1 MIFLHDSMFINRPFR
16 DTELDNN
23 IKFHWYFNKSKE
35 GDFRKIIN
43 YVSMLT
49 NSTELQAFATD
60 PDTTWFGCFGATSIC
75 DLATV
80 QYLEEEYKIF
90 SNLVLAI
97 RTRKDR
103 ETFERV
109 FGIVLYYE
117 GIFND
122 DNCSNYG
129 DILKYPGAFESENN
143 NIETAGH
150 ILRQKSYDTA
160 IMKVW
165 RGR

>member
-1 MIFLHDSMFINRPFR
+1 MFINRRFR
-16 DTELDNN
+16 DTELEGS
-23 IKFHWYFNKSKE
+23 IKFHWHFTGNKN

-49 NSTELQAFATD
+49 NGTELQAFVAD
-60 PDTTWFGCFGATSIC
+60 PETMWFGCFGATTIC
-75 DLATV
+75 DLTTI

-90 SNLVLAI
+90 SMLVLSI

-117 GIFND
+117 GIMVD
-122 DNCSNYG
+122 SNCSNYG
-129 DILKYPGAFESENN
+129 DILKYPDAFESENN
-143 NIETAGH
+143 NAETAAH
-150 ILRQKSYDTA
+150 ILRQRGYDTA
-160 IMKVW
+160 ISKVW